1 MTVLKKGYT
10 LIYALIFLMVIAF
23 VGFFI
28 LSYQNKTNQTVIN
41 SAEEIKND
49 LIARSATEFA
59 IMALQAHDF
68 INNGCVNKINYSRN
82 EVNVTITPIY
92 FLKDCSVCNNLPPNR
107 CFQIDTT
114 QENGNA
120 LFYTV
125 IKNNITGQRIVHITY
140 QKL

>member
-1 MTVLKKGYT
+1 MNAFKKGYT

-23 VGFFI
+23 LGFFI

-49 LIARSATEFA
+49 LIGRSATEFA

-68 INNGCVNKINYSRN
+68 KNNGCVNQINYSRN

-92 FLKDCSVCNNLPPNR
+92 FLKDCSVCSNLPSNR
-107 CFQIDTT
+107 CIQIDTT
-114 QENGNA
+114 QENGNV

-125 IKNNITGQRIVHITY
+125 IKNSITGQRIVHITY